1 MAHARRFTG
10 MSREA
15 ARARMG
21 APQSHAPNVLIFA
34 CAQPAV
40 RPPPTRCGQRIAPL
54 RPWHAHALRTPPGDQ
69 NRGCHA
75 PGRRHAARAAGGGAQ
90 RPGQGGRRNLT
101 CARRSRCRCEGA
113 HGPGCRDARACV
125 YHRRRVVLREAV
137 GCTQRARRGSA
148 RCSNRRRLA
157 GRPCSLPRA
166 VPADPGARA
175 ANSARRALCA
185 CINCVIGGR
194 FHAET
199 RGVALPGGP
208 RPP

>member
-1 MAHARRFTG
+1 MRGALPECRARR
-10 MSREA
+10 R
-15 ARARMG
+15 ARAWERLKVSAQRAYFCVCPARRAPPPNALRPTERAVTPLARACVEIHRPVTRIEGVTPLGG
-21 APQSHAPNVLIFA
+21 ATRRAR
-34 CAQPAV
+34 PAV
-40 RPPPTRCGQRIAPL
+40 GHNAQTK
-54 RPWHAHALRTPPGDQ
+54 
-69 NRGCHA
+69 RG
-75 PGRRHAARAAGGGAQ
+75 G
-90 RPGQGGRRNLT
+90 RNLT

-185 CINCVIGGR
+185 CINCVTGGR